1 MDEGIVTL
9 TSFWS
14 RVPVPSVVVV
24 VVKSCSLVVVVLFTS
39 PATVITLVGLTSIS
53 EKVIGELVVARLY
66 ITAELLTGTL
76 VTVAF
81 LYASCASLNVV
92 RNSTD
97 PLSVLGLLVRCAPA
111 ISVPVDGSC
120 QTTDYLVDCRTH

>member
-53 EKVIGELVVARLY
+53 EKVIGEL
-66 ITAELLTGTL
+66 TS
-76 VTVAF
+76 TVAF
-81 LYASCASLNVV
+81 LYAS
-92 RNSTD
+92 
-97 PLSVLGLLVRCAPA
+97 PEK
-111 ISVPVDGSC
+111 VPRGEL
-120 QTTDYLVDCRTH
+120 QDCI

>member
-92 RNSTD
+92 LLYLFKENWENSSD
-97 PLSVLGLLVRCAPA
+97 NQARCGNDE
-111 ISVPVDGSC
+111 V
-120 QTTDYLVDCRTH
+120 Q